1 MSRRESREAAFKFL
15 YQLEFR
21 TDDTS
26 TQKNVFL
33 DINAI
38 PEQDISYFDEIT
50 DGVIKQKE
58 VLDSTYSPF
67 LIGWK
72 IDRIPKIDLILLRI
86 ACYEILFMPAIP
98 TSVSIS
104 EAVILAKRYST
115 EESKSYINAILGKLT
130 PGEKE

>member
-1 MSRRESREAAFKFL
+1 MSRRESREAAFKLL

-21 TDDTS
+21 RDDPDV
-26 TQKNVFL
+26 QRALFL
-33 DINAI
+33 DINSI
-38 PEQDISYFDEIT
+38 PDQDLSYFNEII

-58 VLDSTYSPF
+58 TLDSTYSPL

-72 IDRIPKIDLILLRI
+72 IDRIPRIDLILLRI
-86 ACYEILFMPAIP
+86 ACFEILFMPAIP

-115 EESKSYINAILGKLT
+115 EESKSYINAILGKLI
-130 PGEKE
+130 PGDKE

>member
-98 TSVSIS
+98 SSVSIS
-104 EAVILAKRYST
+104 EAVILAKRYSS

-130 PGEKE
+130 PGEKD

>member
-21 TDDTS
+21 TDDPVI
-26 TQKNVFL
+26 QREMFL
-33 DINAI
+33 GMNAI
-38 PEQDISYFDEIT
+38 PEQDLDYFNQVI
-50 DGVIKQKE
+50 DGVMKNKE
-58 VLDSTYSPF
+58 IIDSTYSPL

-72 IDRIPKIDLILLRI
+72 IDRIPRIDLVILRI
-86 ACYEILFMPAIP
+86 ASYEILFMSTIP

>member
-26 TQKNVFL
+26 IQKAVFL
-33 DINAI
+33 DINMI
-38 PEQDISYFDEIT
+38 PEQDLDYFNEIT
-50 DGVIKQKE
+50 DGVMKQKE
-58 VLDSTYSPF
+58 LLDSTYSPL

-86 ACYEILFMPAIP
+86 ACYEIMFMKTIP

>member
-21 TDDTS
+21 RDDAS
-26 TQKNVFL
+26 IQKAMFL
-33 DINAI
+33 DINLI
-38 PEQDISYFDEIT
+38 PEQDMPYFDEIT
-50 DGVIKQKE
+50 DGVVKQKE
-58 VLDSTYSPF
+58 ALDSTYSPL

-86 ACYEILFMPAIP
+86 ACYEILFMPTIP

>member
-1 MSRRESREAAFKFL
+1 M
-15 YQLEFR
+15 
-21 TDDTS
+21 
-26 TQKNVFL
+26 
-33 DINAI
+33 DINLI
-38 PEQDISYFDEIT
+38 PDQDLPYFNQIA
-50 DGVIKQKE
+50 DGVMKQKE
-58 VLDSTYSPF
+58 ILDATYSPL

-86 ACYEILFMPAIP
+86 ACYEILFMPTIP

-130 PGEKE
+130 PGDKE